1 MVASSSAFFLPLS
14 PPANGSSIDSD
25 WSTRNRKQPG
35 FLRLISA
42 WYAMVFLQ
50 SERGQ
55 PEDGTRACS
64 SGPGQAVTDVTRGGG
79 GRQRGEGG
87 GVLGPRTTS
96 SEGEIINLCCPQPPP
111 SP

>member
-55 PEDGTRACS
+55 PEDEISRKN
-64 SGPGQAVTDVTRGGG
+64 PGCFLFLVDQKQETARVLTTDFVFWLPALALEKNHGIP
-79 GRQRGEGG
+79 GRNQ
-87 GVLGPRTTS
+87 S
-96 SEGEIINLCCPQPPP
+96 
-111 SP
+111 